1 MGLYLLGVFGAYL
14 LGSIPFGLVVSKIF
28 GTDDPRT
35 HGSRNI
41 GFTNVLR
48 VSGKKAGFLTLFG
61 DLGKGL
67 LATTMANLMGFPWV
81 WILFIGI
88 AVVLG
93 HVFSIFLRF
102 KGGKGVATAFGSI
115 LGVHSLIGLILIGI
129 WLGAVWVFRYSS
141 GGALVAF
148 AVFPFL
154 ALLLTDDFY
163 FCLFSLCL
171 MGIIYFC
178 HKENIRRLIQGT
190 EPKIGQLY
198 S

>member
-1 MGLYLLGVFGAYL
+1 MGLYLVGVFVAYL
-14 LGSIPFGLVVSKIF
+14 LGSIPFGLIVSKIF

-48 VSGKKAGFLTLFG
+48 VSGKNAGFLTLFG

-67 LATTMANLMGFPWV
+67 LATTMASLMGFPWI
-81 WILFIGI
+81 WILIIGF

-93 HVFSIFLRF
+93 HIFSIFLRF

-115 LGVHSLIGLILIGI
+115 LGIHSLIGLILIGI
-129 WLGAVWVFRYSS
+129 WLGAVWVFRYSP

-154 ALLLTDDFY
+154 ALFMARDFY
-163 FCLFSLCL
+163 FCLFSLGL
-171 MGIIYFC
+171 MGIIYLC
-178 HKENIRRLIQGT
+178 HKENIHRLIQGT
-190 EPKIGQLY
+190 EPKIGHI
-198 S
+198 SS

>member
-14 LGSIPFGLVVSKIF
+14 LGSIPFGLVASKIF
-28 GTDDPRT
+28 ETEDPRT

-41 GFTNVLR
+41 GSTNVLR
-48 VSGKKAGFLTLFG
+48 VSGKKAGAFTLFG

-67 LATTMANLMGFPWV
+67 LATTLADLMGFPWV
-81 WILFIGI
+81 WILIIGF

-115 LGVHSLIGLILIGI
+115 LGIHFLIGFIVIGI
-129 WLGAVWVFRYSS
+129 WFGAVWIFKYSS
-141 GGALVAF
+141 GGALGAF

-154 ALLLTDDFY
+154 ALFLTHDLY
-163 FCLFSLCL
+163 FFLYSLCL
-171 MGIIYFC
+171 TGIIYFC
-178 HKENIRRLIQGT
+178 HKENIQRLILGT
-190 EPKIGQLY
+190 EPKIGHH
-198 S
+198 ST